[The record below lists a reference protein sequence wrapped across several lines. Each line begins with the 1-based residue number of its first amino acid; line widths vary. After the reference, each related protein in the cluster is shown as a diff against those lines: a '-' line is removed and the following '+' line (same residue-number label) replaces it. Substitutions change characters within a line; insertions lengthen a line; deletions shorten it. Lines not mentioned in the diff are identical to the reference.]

1 MSKEDRA
8 SGGAVVR
15 QFELRPVQVAALQGI
30 ASHWRNADGKDRRA
44 LTILPTGVGKTITAL
59 EACRKA
65 VEKGKRVLWI
75 AHREEL
81 VTQPYR
87 AIEAIEHFASAFAV
101 AGIVKGNMNQP
112 ERQLVFSSVQTMAH
126 RAESYLSHGRPD
138 LVVVDEAHHYAPGSS
153 WYDVVLGLI
162 GAGEGGAGGCYVIG
176 LTATPQRGDNV
187 KLSPMW
193 GMYPAFSFGLTEAM
207 RDGYLLEP
215 VFMAAPMAMSDDLGE
230 ALETANCDGATDIA
244 KQLAKQ
250 LLDEGIAEHT
260 ALTVQGLAK
269 DEKRHQL
276 VYCASIKQVERTVD
290 EIRALGMVAEAV
302 TGETPKKERADIL
315 DRFHRGRIDA
325 LVNCDVLTEGTD
337 LPIADTIVLA
347 RPCGSKALYIQIV
360 GRGARLYPGQ
370 EQFLVVDILG
380 ASQVHSLEQAP
391 VLDIG
396 RDEVDKAK
404 PGDADLSI
412 VAVGN
417 YEDPYI
423 MAPEGSLWTADVLAI
438 DSPETSS
445 APMCGTVKVRGPY
458 NRSIGGRA
466 IGQWRKAETKGEK
479 RPDIIVTVGPMSPF
493 MVYHAIRVPRFA
505 RSEQWEPAWVRVMD
519 GVLGVDMADHGV
531 VMLVQE
537 LDGAKWWPVLVVKG
551 GRKPRELSQ
560 VPLDLSIAE
569 MVVRDLVGRA
579 SKEGKDNSSL
589 IRKGATWR
597 NAPPSAAQ
605 IARLE
610 RAGVQDAPTTK
621 GEATR
626 MITLDKLSNRV
637 TKLGLMPGWRPAS
650 YVDGGAA

>member
-15 QFELRPVQVAALQGI
+15 EFSLRPVQVAALQGI

-81 VTQPYR
+81 VTQPYH

-101 AGIVKGNMNQP
+101 AGIVKGSLNQP

-162 GAGEGGAGGCYVIG
+162 GAVDGVGGCYVIG

-215 VFMAAPMAMSDDLGE
+215 VFVPAPMEMSEDLCD
-230 ALETANCDGATDIA
+230 ALETANSDGATDIA

-260 ALTVQGLAK
+260 ALTVQSVAK

-276 VYCASIKQVERTVD
+276 VYCASVKQVDRTVD
-290 EIRALGMVAEAV
+290 EIRALGMRAESV
-302 TGETPKKERADIL
+302 TGETPKNQRADIL
-315 DRFHRGRIDA
+315 DRFHRGQIDA

-380 ASQVHSLEQAP
+380 ASKVHSLEQAP

-396 RDEVDKAK
+396 RDEVDTAK

-417 YEDPYI
+417 YEDPHI
-423 MAPEGSLWTADVLAI
+423 MAPEGSLWTADVL
-438 DSPETSS
+438 SVERVETPSS
-445 APMCGTVKVRGPY
+445 PMCGTVKVRGPY
-458 NRSIGGRA
+458 KRSIGGRD
-466 IGQWRKAETKGEK
+466 IGQFKQAEKKGEK
-479 RPDIIVTVGPMSPF
+479 RPDIIVNVGPMCPF

-537 LDGAKWWPVLVVKG
+537 IDGAKWWPVLVVKG

-579 SKEGKDNSSL
+579 SKEGRDGSSL

-597 NAPPSAAQ
+597 DAPPTAAQ

-626 MITLDKLSNRV
+626 MITLEKLSSRV
-637 TKLGLMPGWRPAS
+637 TKLGLVPGWRPAS
-650 YVDGGAA
+650 YVDGGAL